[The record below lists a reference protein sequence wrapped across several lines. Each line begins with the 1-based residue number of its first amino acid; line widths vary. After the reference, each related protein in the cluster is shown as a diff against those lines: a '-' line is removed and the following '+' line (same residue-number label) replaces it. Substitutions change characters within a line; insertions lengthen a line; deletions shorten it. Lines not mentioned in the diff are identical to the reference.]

1 MAAGG
6 GRDGEA
12 QVFKIDFIIG
22 NESSNC
28 LFGFDSAEFHGDYRE
43 LEKYSGKGNKRRYY
57 ILMGRGGGGWRRN
70 GHKSLVNEC
79 SDKESSST
87 EG

>member
-1 MAAGG
+1 M
-6 GRDGEA
+6 GEA
-12 QVFKIDFIIG
+12 RHRFKIDFIIG

-57 ILMGRGGGGWRRN
+57 ILMGGGER
-70 GHKSLVNEC
+70 E
-79 SDKESSST
+79 KEWSQIS
-87 EG
+87 G